1 MKGVTIHRGG
11 GVVVRFYE
19 RYVNLPPIRE
29 GRGGGEL
36 MRETARRAGLAVF
49 SRNRVP
55 YPNIIHEIHTTFSSS
70 NADTY

>member
-1 MKGVTIHRGG
+1 MVG
-11 GVVVRFYE
+11 RFYE

-49 SRNRVP
+49 SRKRVP